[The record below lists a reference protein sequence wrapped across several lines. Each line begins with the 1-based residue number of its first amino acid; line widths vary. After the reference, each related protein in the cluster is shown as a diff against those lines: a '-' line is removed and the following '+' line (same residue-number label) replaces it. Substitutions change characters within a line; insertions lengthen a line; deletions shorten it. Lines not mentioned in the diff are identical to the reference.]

1 MTTLSLESLTKQGAF
16 AGAPV
21 EKEIKW
27 TSGGNENTA
36 TVFVRKLS
44 YAAAVSDI
52 TSKDAIAGRIASSIV
67 GEDGKPVF
75 TISDVTGEAD
85 PERGPL
91 CRDLTLELLRVIG
104 EVNGFSEKKTKT

>member
-1 MTTLSLESLTKQGAF
+1 VSLSLDSLKQAGAF
-16 AGAPV
+16 TGAPV
-21 EKEIKW
+21 EKEITW
-27 TSGGNENTA
+27 TSGGGEHTA
-36 TVFVRKLS
+36 AVYVCRLS

-67 GEDGKPVF
+67 DENGKPVF
-75 TISDVTGEAD
+75 TVADVTGEAD

-104 EVNGFSEKKTKT
+104 EVNGFSEKKKKT

>member
-52 TSKDAIAGRIASSIV
+52 TSKDTIAGRIAASIV
-67 GEDGKPVF
+67 DDKGKPVF
-75 TISDVTGEAD
+75 TPEDVNGEAD
-85 PERGPL
+85 AERGPL
-91 CRDLTLELLRVIG
+91 CRDLTMELLRVIG
-104 EVNGFSEKKTKT
+104 EVNGFSEKKKKT

>member
-1 MTTLSLESLTKQGAF
+1 MTLSLDSLKEQGAF
-16 AGAPV
+16 TGAPV
-21 EKEIKW
+21 EKEITW
-27 TSGGNENTA
+27 TSGGGEHTA

-67 GEDGKPVF
+67 DENGKPIF
-75 TISDVTGEAD
+75 TVADVTGEAD